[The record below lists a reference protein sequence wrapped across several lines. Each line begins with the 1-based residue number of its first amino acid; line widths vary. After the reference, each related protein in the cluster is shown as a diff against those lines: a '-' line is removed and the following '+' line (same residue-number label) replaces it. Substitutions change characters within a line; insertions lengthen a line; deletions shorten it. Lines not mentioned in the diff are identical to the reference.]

1 MRWLVAAAVLVTA
14 AAHGAPA
21 SPERHGSIPAVSPDG
36 RHIAFLSDR
45 DGGTSDLYVVGADGK
60 GERRLTRSEEQE
72 AVPSWTNRGMSVTF
86 MTMRGDS
93 TTLWAE
99 DLDGSG
105 RRILASLPAKGFALS
120 NDGGRIAYTVGTWTR
135 NRIVVADR
143 DGGHATAITDSS
155 AGYFNLAWSPEG
167 GRIAVTRLDVSR
179 DLQVWVMNADGSGA
193 RALTRFPASD
203 GRPQWPAWSP
213 DGRTIAVQ
221 SGAYDRQNPANSTAH
236 LWTIDVAS
244 GAAKRLAPHPKPYLD
259 ETPSWFPDGN
269 RIAFQSDRTG
279 RMEIWVMNADGG
291 RPRQVTR

>member
-1 MRWLVAAAVLVTA
+1 
-14 AAHGAPA
+14 
-21 SPERHGSIPAVSPDG
+21 
-36 RHIAFLSDR
+36 
-45 DGGTSDLYVVGADGK
+45 VGADGK

-167 GRIAVTRLDVSR
+167 GRIAVTRL
-179 DLQVWVMNADGSGA
+179 
-193 RALTRFPASD
+193 
-203 GRPQWPAWSP
+203 
-213 DGRTIAVQ
+213 AVQ